1 MDRRHLQTT
10 TDSRPVAGVRL
21 MLGIIFLMT
30 GAMKL
35 LVPELSQAWHGQL
48 VAAQLPFIELTRWSV
63 PFIEIFLGAILLI
76 GLHARL
82 AVLVVMGIMVVATY
96 VHIVVDDPTL
106 FPLQPSAPIIPA
118 AVILMSLYVL
128 WKGAGAWS
136 ADLKSHHSSSRGNT

>member
-1 MDRRHLQTT
+1 MDISNLQTT
-10 TDSRPVAGVRL
+10 TDSRSVAGVRL

-35 LVPELSQAWHGQL
+35 LVPELGQAWHGQL
-48 VAAQLPFIELTRWSV
+48 IATHLPFTELTRWSV
-63 PFIEIFLGAILLI
+63 PFIEILLGVLLLV
-76 GLHARL
+76 GLYARL
-82 AVLVVMGIMVVATY
+82 AVVVVMGIMVVATY

-106 FPLQPSAPIIPA
+106 FPLQPTAPIIPA

-136 ADLKSHHSSSRGNT
+136 ADLKSLHSNSRGTT